1 MPTEIKPAKYKG
13 YYVQGNITRFE
24 NMLMLVLITWWNFCN
39 FEDSS
44 DYIFLVDLYLLQCEI
59 NGLTSTVGLTVVTG
73 RRNV

>member
-13 YYVQGNITRFE
+13 YNVQGNITRFE
-24 NMLMLVLITWWNFCN
+24 NMRMLVSITWWNFCN

-44 DYIFLVDLYLLQCEI
+44 NHIFLVDLYLLQCEI
-59 NGLTSTVGLTVVTG
+59 NGMTSTVGLTVVTG